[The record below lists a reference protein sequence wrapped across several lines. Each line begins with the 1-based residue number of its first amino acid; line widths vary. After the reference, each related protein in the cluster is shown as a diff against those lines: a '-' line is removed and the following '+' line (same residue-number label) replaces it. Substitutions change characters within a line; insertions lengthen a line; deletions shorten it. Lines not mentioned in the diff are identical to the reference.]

1 MDIKEAIVLA
11 GGLGTRLQNVLPDI
25 PKCMAPVHGKPFL
38 TYVFDYLIDQGVNK
52 VILSVGYRNNQ
63 IIKYFGYFYKSLPIE
78 YAIEN
83 EPLGTGGAIKHAFN
97 YCKQDNVFVVNGDTY
112 FRPDLMAMEKLHV
125 QSSADVTIAIK
136 HLLETGRYGL
146 VLTNQNGRITD
157 FREKEPASKDGW
169 INGGIYIINRQI
181 IYNFKEQKFSLE
193 NDVLK
198 VSCSRLKMHAFKS
211 DAFFMDMGIPEDFEK
226 AQSLISAT
234 GEV

>member
-1 MDIKEAIVLA
+1 MDTKEAIVLA

-38 TYVFDYLIDQGVNK
+38 TYIFDYLIDQGVNK
-52 VILSVGYRNNQ
+52 GILSIGYRNNQ
-63 IIKYFGYFYKSLPIE
+63 IINYFGDFYKSLTIE
-78 YAIEN
+78 YAIEK

-97 YCKQDNVFVVNGDTY
+97 YCKRDHVFVVNGDTY
-112 FRPDLMAMEKLHV
+112 FRPDLMAMEKLHI

-146 VLTNQNGRITD
+146 VLNDQVGRITD

-169 INGGIYIINRQI
+169 INGGIYIINRQVI
-181 IYNFKEQKFSLE
+181 DNFKEQKFSLE
-193 NDVLK
+193 NDVFK
-198 VSCSRLKMHAFKS
+198 VSCSRLKIQAFKS
-211 DAFFMDMGIPEDFEK
+211 DAFFIDIGIPEDFEK
-226 AQSLISAT
+226 AQSMISAP